1 MGLLSTIFGSHSKRE
16 LARIEPIKNKVL
28 ALDEEYSK
36 LSDAELKAKTPE
48 FKNRLET
55 GETLD
60 DILPEAMATV
70 REAAWRVLGKKPFPV
85 QIIGAIVLHQ
95 GRIAEMKTGEGK
107 TLVACVASYLNA
119 LDGKGVHVVTVN
131 DYLAKTQAEEMGKV
145 HRFLGLTVGCIL
157 HGLTNDQRRAAYA
170 CDITYGTNNEL
181 GFDYLRDNMV
191 IHKKDMVQRGHSFA
205 IVDEVDS
212 ILIDEARTPLII
224 SGRGDKSTELYSIVD
239 RFA

>member
-1 MGLLSTIFGSHSKRE
+1 MGIFSTIFGSYSKRE

-28 ALDEEYSK
+28 ALDEEYGK
-36 LSDAELKAKTPE
+36 LSDEELKAKTPE

-70 REAAWRVLGKKPFPV
+70 REAAWRVLGKKPFQV

-181 GFDYLRDNMV
+181 GFDYLRD
-191 IHKKDMVQRGHSFA
+191 
-205 IVDEVDS
+205 
-212 ILIDEARTPLII
+212 
-224 SGRGDKSTELYSIVD
+224 
-239 RFA
+239 